1 MNHKLQEIIQI
12 EKNSKNPIVIQS
24 TGKQEI
30 RLYMH
35 PVKSDPE
42 NIDTLAKLSPITN
55 WSLCSFFAEG
65 GIINSTPGHG
75 CTYWD
80 LQILGKRVTQ
90 LNKSIVVLGYVAVHK
105 NKKGIVDSL

>member
-1 MNHKLQEIIQI
+1 MNQKVEEVIEV

-35 PVKSDPE
+35 PVKSDIE
-42 NIDTLAKLSPITN
+42 SADTLAKLSPITN

-65 GIINSTPGHG
+65 GIINSTSGHG

-80 LQILGKRVTQ
+80 LRALGKRVADINQ
-90 LNKSIVVLGYVAVHK
+90 SIVVLGYVAVHK
-105 NKKGIVDSL
+105 NKRGIVDRI